1 MRKSMKDNKDSR
13 AQFSMSFD
21 GLENAN
27 DHGTVKLHEG
37 VVASVVKNAACSVEG
52 IIRLAGS
59 GLADSIADILGTKKK
74 NDSAIKIELEEDKA
88 QIGISLIVEYGK
100 NIPSLALNVQTT
112 VIEEVK
118 NITGLNVTQIDVV
131 IQGIEDPAE
140 NDEAIT
146 EETEEKE

>member
-1 MRKSMKDNKDSR
+1 MKDNKDSR

-21 GLENAN
+21 GVENAN
-27 DHGTVKLHEG
+27 DQGTVKLHEG
-37 VVASVVKNAACSVEG
+37 VIASVVKNAACSVEG

-74 NDSAIKIELEEDKA
+74 NDSAINIELEEDKA
-88 QIGISLIVEYGK
+88 QIEICLIVEYGK
-100 NIPSLALNVQTT
+100 NIPKLALDVQTT

-131 IQGIEDPAE
+131 IQGVEEPPKIDEE
-140 NDEAIT
+140 N
-146 EETEEKE
+146 TEEKE